1 MKQSRSM
8 SLVEAITNTIVG
20 FVLAIATQL
29 VVFPLYGLEVTA
41 AGHLTIGVCFLA
53 MSLTRSYL
61 LRRFFER
68 LRFHAASRTS
78 EVD

>member
-1 MKQSRSM
+1 MMQSRSM

-20 FVLAIATQL
+20 YVLAILTQL

-41 AGHLTIGVCFLA
+41 AGHLTIGVAFVA
-53 MSLTRSYL
+53 MSLTRSYFF
-61 LRRFFER
+61 RRLFER
-68 LRFHAASRTS
+68 LRSSASSRTS